1 MASSHAQ
8 GKPAPMAPIKQ
19 IPVHPIMRIMIGSN
33 CNISFLSYFL
43 DELPLPDND
52 PDDEDE
58 SP

>member
-1 MASSHAQ
+1 
-8 GKPAPMAPIKQ
+8 MAPIKQ